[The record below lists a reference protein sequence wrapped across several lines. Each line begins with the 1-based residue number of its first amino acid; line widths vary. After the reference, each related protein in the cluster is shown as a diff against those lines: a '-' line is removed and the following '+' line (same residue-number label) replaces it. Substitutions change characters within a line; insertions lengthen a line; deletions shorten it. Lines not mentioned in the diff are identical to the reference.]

1 MKLFIII
8 ASYLLVITN
17 SFGFTLIPSR
27 LKFNESTIKVNV
39 TGNNCETLGITA
51 EELLN
56 TVEMAIDNYWNRV
69 VTSSLLLEKG
79 SVLSS
84 LDATDDTLQTLLEK
98 GTNNTIIVG
107 CGQHRGEEDDLEDG
121 MFESAATLAVG
132 SIGSTTSG
140 GIRGLVLVNDVLIE
154 GENRVQNLSP
164 AEFEAVLA
172 HEIGHALGI
181 GHSSNSVAL
190 MYYSV
195 GSKVQMYLS
204 QDDYDALTYL
214 YPQEYSGGCAS
225 IDVNAG
231 TTQTVFPFFL
241 GLFLS
246 VIILKKTLSV

>member
-8 ASYLLVITN
+8 FSYLLVFST

-27 LKFNESTIKVNV
+27 LKFNESTIKINV

-69 VTSSLLLEKG
+69 VTSSILLEKG
-79 SVLSS
+79 SVLSN
-84 LDATDDTLQTLLEK
+84 LDATNDTLQSLLDK
-98 GTNNTIIVG
+98 GTNNTILIG
-107 CGQHRGEEDDLEDG
+107 CGQHIGEEDDLEDG
-121 MFESAATLAVG
+121 MFESAATLAIG

-140 GIRGLVLVNDVLIE
+140 GIRGLVLVNDLLIE
-154 GENRVQNLSP
+154 GENRVKNLSS
-164 AEFEAVLA
+164 AELEAVLA

-225 IDVNAG
+225 IDVNKS
-231 TTQTVFPFFL
+231 TTQTIFPFLL

-246 VIILKKTLSV
+246 VIIMKKTLSV

>member
-1 MKLFIII
+1 MKLFIMI

-17 SFGFTLIPSR
+17 AFGFTLIPSR

-98 GTNNTIIVG
+98 GTNNTITVG
-107 CGQHRGEEDDLEDG
+107 CGQHRGEDDDLEDG

-132 SIGSTTSG
+132 SIGSTTNG

-154 GENRVQNLSP
+154 GESRVKNLSS

-225 IDVNAG
+225 IDTNRG
-231 TTQTVFPFFL
+231 TTQTVFPFLL

-246 VIILKKTLSV
+246 VIILKRTLSV

>member
-27 LKFNESTIKVNV
+27 FKFTESTIKVNV

-98 GTNNTIIVG
+98 GTNNTILVG
-107 CGQHRGEEDDLEDG
+107 CGQHREDE

-154 GENRVQNLSP
+154 GENRVKNLSP